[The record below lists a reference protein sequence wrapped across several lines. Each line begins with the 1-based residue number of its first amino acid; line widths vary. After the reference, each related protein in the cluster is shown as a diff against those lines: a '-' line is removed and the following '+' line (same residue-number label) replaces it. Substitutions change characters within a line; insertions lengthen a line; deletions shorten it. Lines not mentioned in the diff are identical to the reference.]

1 MFDLIAFDADDTL
14 WHNERLYRMGR
25 ERFHHILAKYKL
37 GDTTEAIDERVNQT
51 ELQNLRYYGYGVMS
65 FVLSL
70 IEASVELTGGRISA
84 TDIEDLL
91 KLSKEMLT
99 DPIELFASAE
109 ETVARLSTGYP
120 LMLITKGDL
129 LHQQAKVDQSGLRRY
144 FRYVE
149 VVSDKSQGTYAG
161 ILSRLAVHPSR
172 FLMVGNSLRSD
183 ILPVIQL
190 GGWAIHIPAELS
202 WSHEHVDADGT
213 LGDRCFEL
221 GHLRD
226 LPTFVDGLATDTG
239 QRAED
244 IGHRP

>member
-25 ERFHHILAKYKL
+25 ERFHRILAKYKL
-37 GDTTEAIDERVNQT
+37 ADTTEAIDERVNRT
-51 ELQNLRYYGYGVMS
+51 ELQNLKYYGYGVMS

-84 TDIEDLL
+84 NDIDDLL

-99 DPIELFASAE
+99 DPVELFPSAE
-109 ETVARLSTGYP
+109 EAVSHLSAAYP
-120 LMLITKGDL
+120 LMLITKGEL
-129 LHQQAKVDQSGLRRY
+129 LHQQAKVDQSGLRGY
-144 FRYVE
+144 FRHVE
-149 VVSDKSQGTYAG
+149 VVSDKSQGTYAA

-202 WSHEHVDADGT
+202 WSHEHVDADGA

-226 LPTFVDGLATDTG
+226 LPAFVDRLAG
-239 QRAED
+239 RRA
-244 IGHRP
+244 G

>member
-25 ERFHHILAKYKL
+25 ERFHHILAKYNL
-37 GDTTEAIDERVNQT
+37 GETTEAIDERVNQT

-70 IEASVELTGGRISA
+70 IEASVELTGGGISA

-109 ETVARLSTGYP
+109 ETVARLSAGYP

-129 LHQQAKVDQSGLRRY
+129 LHQQAKVDQSGLRQY

-149 VVSDKSQGTYAG
+149 VVSDKSQGTYAA

-202 WSHEHVDADGT
+202 WSHEHVDADGA

-226 LPTFVDGLATDTG
+226 LPVFVDSLAGTHA
-239 QRAED
+239 R
-244 IGHRP
+244 